1 MKNLQPI
8 GIFDSGVGGLG
19 IFKKI
24 KELLPNEDIIYF
36 ADNKNLP
43 FGEKSVEELQKITTD
58 ILNFLIEKH
67 NIKMAVV
74 ACNTASTTCL
84 EYLRSKFSIPIIGVV
99 PVVKPACELSKIK
112 KVAILATTATANSD
126 YQKELIKKFAN
137 GVQVINIPCP
147 DLVILVDSGEISS
160 PRVIEKL
167 KEYLLPAIDNNVDVI
182 GLACTHFPFLKEQ
195 IKKLVPDNVA
205 ILDSNDAVAK
215 QAVRIL
221 STFALEQIA
230 DKTHDPKY
238 VFYASKDTDEFNE
251 IAKKLVGDVC

>member
-24 KELLPNEDIIYF
+24 KELLPNEDIVYF

-58 ILNFLIEKH
+58 ILNFLIKKH

-84 EYLRSKFSIPIIGVV
+84 EYLRNKFTIPIIGVV
-99 PVVKPACELSKIK
+99 PVVKPACELSKTK
-112 KVAILATTATANSD
+112 KIAILATPATVNSD
-126 YQKELIKKFAN
+126 YQKELIKKFSKD
-137 GVQVINIPCP
+137 VQVISIACP
-147 DLVILVDSGEISS
+147 DLVGFVESGEIDSQ
-160 PRVIEKL
+160 RVIEKL
-167 KEYLLPAIDNNVDVI
+167 KEYLLPAINNQVDVI
-182 GLACTHFPFLKEQ
+182 GLGCTHFPFLKEQ
-195 IKKLVPDNVA
+195 IKKLVSDDVI

-215 QAVRIL
+215 QAVKIL
-221 STFALEQIA
+221 STFPSEQIA
-230 DKTHDPKY
+230 DKTHVPKY
-238 VFYASKDTDEFNE
+238 VFYGIKSYN
-251 IAKKLVGDVC
+251 